1 MAGGWAPDGAEQAQ
15 IDANLDDALAAA
27 RQNLPSGESARECA
41 ECGEPIP
48 EARTQKS
55 SAPYVRTH
63 KQPDG
68 SIRVEISNTH
78 P

>member
-1 MAGGWAPDGAEQAQ
+1 MKHLLLTVIGATVLAACAAPDYM
-15 IDANLDDALAAA
+15 DT
-27 RQNLPSGESARECA
+27 LPG
-41 ECGEPIP
+41 
-48 EARTQKS
+48 ARTQKS

>member
-1 MAGGWAPDGAEQAQ
+1 MKHLLLTIIGA
-15 IDANLDDALAAA
+15 IALAA
-27 RQNLPSGESARECA
+27 CA
-41 ECGEPIP
+41 TPDYTDTRP

-68 SIRVEISNTH
+68 QIKVDIV
-78 P
+78 PPQP

>member
-1 MAGGWAPDGAEQAQ
+1 MKHMLLTVIGAT
-15 IDANLDDALAAA
+15 ALAA
-27 RQNLPSGESARECA
+27 CA
-41 ECGEPIP
+41 APNYMDTRP

-63 KQPDG
+63 KRPDG
-68 SIRVEISNTH
+68 QIKVDIITLQ

>member
-1 MAGGWAPDGAEQAQ
+1 MKHLLLTIIGAT
-15 IDANLDDALAAA
+15 ALAACTA
-27 RQNLPSGESARECA
+27 PDDYTDTR
-41 ECGEPIP
+41 P

-68 SIRVEISNTH
+68 QIKVEIATPH

>member
-1 MAGGWAPDGAEQAQ
+1 MIIGAT
-15 IDANLDDALAAA
+15 ALAACTA
-27 RQNLPSGESARECA
+27 PDHTDTR
-41 ECGEPIP
+41 P

-68 SIRVEISNTH
+68 QIKVEIAT
-78 P
+78 PQP

>member
-1 MAGGWAPDGAEQAQ
+1 MKHLLLTITGAT
-15 IDANLDDALAAA
+15 ALAACPTPDHTDT
-27 RQNLPSGESARECA
+27 R
-41 ECGEPIP
+41 P

-68 SIRVEISNTH
+68 QIKVEIAT
-78 P
+78 PQP

>member
-1 MAGGWAPDGAEQAQ
+1 MKHLLLTVIGTT
-15 IDANLDDALAAA
+15 ALAA
-27 RQNLPSGESARECA
+27 CA
-41 ECGEPIP
+41 APDYTDTRP
-48 EARTQKS
+48 EARAQKS

>member
-1 MAGGWAPDGAEQAQ
+1 MKHLLLTVIG
-15 IDANLDDALAAA
+15 ITALAA
-27 RQNLPSGESARECA
+27 CA
-41 ECGEPIP
+41 APDHTDTRP
-48 EARTQKS
+48 EARAQKS

-68 SIRVEISNTH
+68 QIKVEIATPH

>member
-1 MAGGWAPDGAEQAQ
+1 MKHLLLTIIGAT
-15 IDANLDDALAAA
+15 ALAACTA
-27 RQNLPSGESARECA
+27 PDYTDTR
-41 ECGEPIP
+41 P

-68 SIRVEISNTH
+68 SIRVEISN
-78 P
+78 PQP

>member
-1 MAGGWAPDGAEQAQ
+1 MKHLLLMIIGAT
-15 IDANLDDALAAA
+15 ALAA
-27 RQNLPSGESARECA
+27 CA
-41 ECGEPIP
+41 TPDHTDTRP

-68 SIRVEISNTH
+68 QIKVDIIT
-78 P
+78 PQP

>member
-1 MAGGWAPDGAEQAQ
+1 MKHLFLTIIGAT
-15 IDANLDDALAAA
+15 ALAA
-27 RQNLPSGESARECA
+27 CA
-41 ECGEPIP
+41 TPDHTDTRP

-68 SIRVEISNTH
+68 QIKVDIVTPH

>member
-1 MAGGWAPDGAEQAQ
+1 MKHLLLTVIGAT
-15 IDANLDDALAAA
+15 ALAA
-27 RQNLPSGESARECA
+27 CA
-41 ECGEPIP
+41 TPDHTDTRP

-68 SIRVEISNTH
+68 
-78 P
+78 

>member
-1 MAGGWAPDGAEQAQ
+1 MKHLLLTVIGAT
-15 IDANLDDALAAA
+15 ALAA
-27 RQNLPSGESARECA
+27 CA
-41 ECGEPIP
+41 TPDHTDTCP

-68 SIRVEISNTH
+68 SIRVEISNPH

>member
-1 MAGGWAPDGAEQAQ
+1 MKHMLLTVIGAT
-15 IDANLDDALAAA
+15 ALAA
-27 RQNLPSGESARECA
+27 CA
-41 ECGEPIP
+41 APNYMDTRP

-63 KQPDG
+63 KQPDVQNK
-68 SIRVEISNTH
+68 VETVTAT